1 MVLIHAQNN
10 LVHSHFELRVYKNTD
25 GNFTVYMG
33 ENCEEWSRHASL
45 KSIIASYQWEVDQ
58 AFEPISY
65 SPEWG
70 AINLKSI
77 KN

>member
-10 LVHSHFELRVYKNTD
+10 LLHSHFELRVYKNTD

-45 KSIIASYQWEVDQ
+45 KSIIASYER
-58 AFEPISY
+58 EIKY
-65 SPEWG
+65 STNYMIRLG
-70 AINLKSI
+70 KDSLI